1 MTVQHE
7 TLSISGQLN
16 AFNNS
21 ADAIKKQIKAE
32 GLVYSPW
39 IRRDLTLIGFLPY
52 SFHEMDVIINM
63 PFIFTPFL
71 LKYEHSD
78 KPFLIYKAVEC
89 AKGISYPLR
98 VGLDF
103 ISVFDGIPEYCLRGK
118 NGKTQP
124 LYGDFLNE
132 LIIKEK
138 TKALKNFMN
147 RFKEI
152 EHGQYAYLGRDFEW
166 ELSRGNIQCICR
178 DFLCLC
184 SYMNEVTGNITYVL
198 LPSTD
203 VYKILEVDE

>member
-1 MTVQHE
+1 MILQRE

-21 ADAIKKQIKAE
+21 ADTIKKQIKAE

-52 SFHEMDVIINM
+52 PFREMDAIINM
-63 PFIFTPFL
+63 PFVFTPLL

-78 KPFLIYKAVEC
+78 KLFLIYKAVKC
-89 AKGISYPLR
+89 AKGNSYPLR
-98 VGLDF
+98 SGLDF
-103 ISVFDGIPEYCLRGK
+103 ISVFDDIPEYCLRGVQ
-118 NGKTQP
+118 GKTQSI
-124 LYGDFLNE
+124 YGDLLNA
-132 LIIKEK
+132 LINKQK
-138 TKALKNFMN
+138 TKALKGFMN
-147 RFKEI
+147 RFEEQ
-152 EHGQYAYLGRDFEW
+152 EHGQYAYLGMDFDW
-166 ELSRGNIQCICR
+166 ELSRGHIQCICR